1 MVSNYDRILDEI
13 TVEATR
19 IGLDNDLP
27 PEPLIELV
35 MEIVDAED
43 RNRIKPFS
51 VNKDVE
57 SLIRQTATKFLR
69 S

>member
-13 TVEATR
+13 TVEAKR
-19 IGLDNDLP
+19 IGLDNNLP
-27 PEPLIELV
+27 SEPLIELV

-43 RNRIKPFS
+43 RYRIKPFS

-57 SLIRQTATKFLR
+57 RLISQTATKFLR